1 MNEKKTSKSYDWLRQ
16 IPSSLLLED
25 QIPLLGSPPPFPWEE
40 FSTKFSQMLGIED
53 FSISFKD
60 IQWRSE
66 KDFFTEIANPLS
78 LHFIVNGIE
87 DAFSWIMSKAD
98 ISALIAHL
106 IHGETNPQLITDDD
120 MFSAF
125 YQFMAIEALH
135 TISNLEFDRSLSIH
149 LVEKEEFPKSAALC
163 LDVGIRFL
171 NKTIFGRFLFSSN
184 FRKSWAERYASK
196 TTEAYLDSFFA
207 SQLNLTLH
215 IEVGQLQLSRNL
227 WDKIQLGDFV
237 LIDNCS
243 IDPNTHEGQGRLLLK
258 GLPLFGIKFQN
269 NKVEI
274 ADVSEFQQV
283 KRHQGVTKI
292 MPNPKNPKEF
302 DEEEFDFEDENFDES
317 EFEESEFDED
327 DEDDEDFDFTMDDD
341 DDDNESEFSIEETL
355 HKERKA
361 TEKKKEEAK
370 EVVAPKKNEDKIVS
384 ETSSEIF
391 SPDEIPLSISVEIG
405 RFQMSIKKLAELAP
419 GNLLELG
426 VRPENGVDLI
436 VNGKCIAR
444 AELLRIGDTLGVRIL
459 EKI

>member
-25 QIPLLGSPPPFPWEE
+25 QIPLLGSPPRFPWEE
-40 FSTKFSQMLGIED
+40 FSAKFSQALGVKD

-66 KDFFTEIANPLS
+66 KDFFIEIANPVS
-78 LHFIVNGIE
+78 LQFLVNGIE

-98 ISALIAHL
+98 ISAVIAYL
-106 IHGETNPQLITDDD
+106 IHGEINPQLVTDED

-135 TISNLEFDRSLSIH
+135 TISSLDFDPSLSIH
-149 LVEKEEFPKSAALC
+149 LVEKKEFPKGAALC
-163 LDVGIRFL
+163 LDVEIHFL
-171 NKTIFGRFLFSSN
+171 NKIILGRFLFSSN

-196 TTEAYLDSFFA
+196 KTSYNDSFFA

-215 IEVGQLQLSRNL
+215 IEVGQLQVSRNL

-237 LIDNCS
+237 LIDNCW
-243 IDPNTHEGQGRLLLK
+243 IDPNSHEGQGRLLLK

-274 ADVSEFQQV
+274 TEVSDFQQV

-292 MPNPKNPKEF
+292 MPNSKDPKEF

-317 EFEESEFDED
+317 EFDESEFDED
-327 DEDDEDFDFTMDDD
+327 EDDDADEGEDDDED
-341 DDDNESEFSIEETL
+341 
-355 HKERKA
+355 
-361 TEKKKEEAK
+361 
-370 EVVAPKKNEDKIVS
+370 
-384 ETSSEIF
+384 
-391 SPDEIPLSISVEIG
+391 G
-405 RFQMSIKKLAELAP
+405 Y
-419 GNLLELG
+419 
-426 VRPENGVDLI
+426 
-436 VNGKCIAR
+436 C
-444 AELLRIGDTLGVRIL
+444 
-459 EKI
+459 